1 MSVLL
6 QQLLTPHNP
15 NNPHF
20 FETIEEPAEY
30 SKRNKVDGFENIT
43 VIKSKQQRLNLK
55 KILLNSLK
63 SKLEFLNV
71 LKEDVKLQKPSLRF
85 IHI

>member
-1 MSVLL
+1 M
-6 QQLLTPHNP
+6 
-15 NNPHF
+15 
-20 FETIEEPAEY
+20 IEEPAEY

-43 VIKSKQQRLNLK
+43 VIKSKQQRLNLQ
-55 KILLNSLK
+55 KILLNYLK